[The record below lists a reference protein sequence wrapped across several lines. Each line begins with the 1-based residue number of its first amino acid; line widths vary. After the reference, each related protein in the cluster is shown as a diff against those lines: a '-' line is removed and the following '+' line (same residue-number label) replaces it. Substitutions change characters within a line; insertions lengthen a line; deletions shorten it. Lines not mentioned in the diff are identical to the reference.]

1 MSRLE
6 NCEKQNREMQQEME
20 KLENRC
26 EQLLQELLNE
36 KSKNGSKDM
45 ESNVLEQENH
55 ELKAYIDLLEDKLV
69 CRNCSESLQNNSK
82 SFHEVGKRQQ
92 QRLIPLD

>member
-36 KSKNGSKDM
+36 K
-45 ESNVLEQENH
+45 
-55 ELKAYIDLLEDKLV
+55 
-69 CRNCSESLQNNSK
+69 
-82 SFHEVGKRQQ
+82 
-92 QRLIPLD
+92 

>member
-1 MSRLE
+1 
-6 NCEKQNREMQQEME
+6 
-20 KLENRC
+20 
-26 EQLLQELLNE
+26 
-36 KSKNGSKDM
+36 M